1 MDLCVEIAKLV
12 LPLLALLVSAAVA
25 FAAEYLRQRSKNDV
39 ANRAISSVENVVRAA
54 VLEAQQTVVDNLKE
68 RNGGKLTD
76 EEKEWIKSS
85 VLSAVK
91 DRLTKET
98 LRELQG
104 ITADLEGYL
113 SSLIESHVHV
123 NKELAG
129 VLGGKH

>member
-1 MDLCVEIAKLV
+1 M
-12 LPLLALLVSAAVA
+12 
-25 FAAEYLRQRSKNDV
+25 
-39 ANRAISSVENVVRAA
+39 VRAA